1 MRRSELAVGAAGL
14 VAGAAVVALGD
25 RPPTGFE
32 GFTTP
37 VAAATVGVGWIYL
50 LAGVLVRRRRA
61 TDDPTGMLLLFAGAL
76 WFVQF
81 LILSPVG
88 WVFVVGVASGERHLV
103 PVAHLL
109 LVLPDGRLGPAA
121 RRLVVAVYATAVTLS
136 VSTPLVLDRACPPL
150 PCPSPR
156 PTVAAPTW
164 FQDVVLVVDQF
175 GTALLALVV
184 GGFVVARL
192 IRSDG
197 AARRAIAPVLLAG
210 ALLVP
215 VYVSN
220 QMGLLSEPTGT
231 WLYLPVNAVVPLAV
245 LSGLAWARVHR
256 GAVADLVLALDR
268 GVGGDGLREALARCL
283 GDPSLRLLFPRDGS
297 DEGYFDADGRPAR
310 SAPGPQRTS
319 TTVDQDGRVV
329 AVLDHDQALL
339 NEPELLD
346 AAVAASRLALHNA
359 RLTAQVRAQLDELQR
374 SRTRLVLAVDQERRR
389 LERDL
394 HDGVQQQLL
403 TVALALGR
411 LRRQVAS
418 AGHDQLGLSL
428 ERTRQD
434 LEHAIDELRRFAR
447 GIHPQVL
454 TDRGVP
460 AALEALAQRA
470 PLPITIDTELGRLP
484 SAVESTLYLVAA
496 EAVTNTIRHGDAT
509 HIRIHA
515 RCDDGHASLDISDDG
530 RGGAQTSGGSGLQ
543 GLEDRVAALGGT
555 IRLDSPRGRGTRLH
569 VDLPLGST

>member
-1 MRRSELAVGAAGL
+1 MRRYELAVAAAGL
-14 VAGAAVVALGD
+14 AAAASVVVLGH

-37 VAAATVGVGWIYL
+37 VMAATVGVGWIYL
-50 LAGVLVRRRRA
+50 FAGVLVRRRR
-61 TDDPTGMLLLFAGAL
+61 TQQLTGTLLLVAGGL

-81 LILSPVG
+81 LFLSPVG
-88 WVFVVGVASGERHLV
+88 WLFMVGVALGERHLV

-109 LVLPDGRLGPAA
+109 LVVPDERLEPTA
-121 RRLVVAVYATAVTLS
+121 RRLAVAVYVIAISLS
-136 VSTPLVLDRACPPL
+136 VATPFVLDRACPPL

-156 PTVAAPTW
+156 PTVAAPIW
-164 FQDVVLVVDQF
+164 FQDAVLLVDQF
-175 GTALLALVV
+175 GAALLALLV
-184 GGFVVARL
+184 GGYVAVRL
-192 IRSDG
+192 VRSDG
-197 AARRAIAPVLLAG
+197 ATRRAIAPVLLAG
-210 ALLVP
+210 SLLVT
-215 VYVSN
+215 VYISSQLQV
-220 QMGLLSEPTGT
+220 LPEPTGS
-231 WLYLPVNAVVPLAV
+231 WLYLAVNAAVPLAV

-256 GAVADLVLALDR
+256 GAVADLVVALDD
-268 GVGGDGLREALARCL
+268 GVDGDGLHEALARCL

-297 DEGYFDADGRPAR
+297 DERYLDADGQPAR
-310 SAPGPQRTS
+310 AAPGPRRAS
-319 TTVDQDGRVV
+319 TPVAQDGRVV
-329 AVLDHDQALL
+329 AVLDHDRALL

-346 AAVAASRLALHNA
+346 AAAAASRLALHNA

-374 SRTRLVLAVDQERRR
+374 SRTRLVLAVDQERRH

-403 TVALALGR
+403 AVALELGR
-411 LRRQVAS
+411 LRQQVAS
-418 AGHDQLGLSL
+418 DGHDQLGRSL
-428 ERTRQD
+428 ERTRRA
-434 LEHAIDELRRFAR
+434 LEHGIDELRRFAR

-470 PLPITIDTELGRLP
+470 PLPITIDAELERLP
-484 SAVESTLYLVAA
+484 SAIESTLYLIAA

-509 HIRIHA
+509 HVRIHA
-515 RCDDGHASLDISDDG
+515 RCLNGHAALDISDDG

-555 IRLDSPRGRGTRLH
+555 ITLDSPRGRGTRMH
-569 VDLPLGST
+569 IDLPLSST